1 MARKGT
7 QRTQQVRHPIPSVFV
22 QLRAST
28 RAALLFCLG
37 LLSLFKPIGMYND
50 GTDLKD
56 IDADRVEW
64 TCPSPFSGISSSVDV
79 DALRA
84 EIAASPPGEKVSAE
98 HPSCSGTSW
107 AQIVF
112 GVLLIGG
119 AGYISWKSWQK
130 GSDGRAEKKFKKLQ
144 QLGSGKSTGL
154 FG

>member
-1 MARKGT
+1 M
-7 QRTQQVRHPIPSVFV
+7 

-56 IDADRVEW
+56 IDADRVDW
-64 TCPSPFSGISSSVDV
+64 TCSSPFSGINSSTDL

-84 EIAASPPGEKVSAE
+84 EIAASPPEERVSAD
-98 HPSCSGTSW
+98 HPACSGTSW

-119 AGYISWKSWQK
+119 AGYISWRSWQK
-130 GSDGRAEKKFKKLQ
+130 GSDARAEKKFKKLQ
-144 QLGSGKSTGL
+144 QLGSGKSKGL